1 MLEAAHEVFAERGYS
16 GATMPAIA
24 ERAGVSVKTVEAAFG
39 TKAKLLKELI
49 DVCIAGDDEPVALAD
64 RPVVAEMEA
73 ETDPTRMIEM
83 FAVFATAI
91 SKRLA
96 VVSRVLADAAASSSE
111 LAALHRT
118 TLDSRYFGAQAFV
131 SSLAGKTS
139 LRMDM
144 ETAVATV
151 WLLNDAYPYEQLT
164 SERGFTDEQFVAW
177 LADTI
182 SRLLLR

>member
-1 MLEAAHEVFAERGYS
+1 MFAERGYS

-73 ETDPTRMIEM
+73 ETDPARMIEM

-111 LAALHRT
+111 LAALRRT
-118 TLDSRYFGAQAFV
+118 TLDTRYSGALGIRQLPSRQNIAPNGYGNGRRHRMAAERLV
-131 SSLAGKTS
+131 SV
-139 LRMDM
+139 R
-144 ETAVATV
+144 TV
-151 WLLNDAYPYEQLT
+151 DVRA
-164 SERGFTDEQFVAW
+164 
-177 LADTI
+177 
-182 SRLLLR
+182 RLHR